1 MDPEGILNKVL
12 SWGGG
17 GGSAHRSNLL
27 PIFDR
32 KGTPFVYL
40 LLMVP
45 LHIPSLVLIACLSSA
60 INLLC
65 NVFLIQV
72 NHKNRTFSRLI
83 HSHRIHLLALLGLFT
98 ERNDRFYHPLKC
110 LLYHKPRK
118 REKVNPFGR
127 NILVE
132 TIIGS
137 NPPPPPSPSGN
148 GHRHHF
154 HTRVRCPRI
163 RPITRK

>member
-1 MDPEGILNKVL
+1 
-12 SWGGG
+12 
-17 GGSAHRSNLL
+17 
-27 PIFDR
+27 
-32 KGTPFVYL
+32 
-40 LLMVP
+40 MVP

-137 NPPPPPSPSGN
+137 NPPPPPPHLRATGIAITFKRESAVPGSVRSRASECRKHYGRDCIAQYLQSEQSYHRNQGISPPS
-148 GHRHHF
+148 
-154 HTRVRCPRI
+154 TE
-163 RPITRK
+163 